1 MEKGLFVTV
10 PISACYNRLRMK
22 IGLIGL
28 GFMGSTH
35 LKALQKIPG
44 VEVVAV
50 SSDDPRA
57 LSGDLSHIQ
66 GNIGGP
72 GEKLDFSSLRQYSDA
87 FAAARD
93 PEAEAVDVCLP
104 TNLHAGVVIEALRA
118 GKHVLVEKPMA
129 LTAAETGQML
139 EAAEK
144 AGRLLMV
151 AQVLR
156 FWPAYVALAGLVKT
170 GKLGPVRSALFRR
183 RCAAPAWSAWL
194 SDASL
199 SGGGVFDLLI
209 HDIDICLHLFGPPE
223 AVSASGY
230 EDLKRGIDFVLAQLH
245 YPGIGTVAVTGGWH
259 HLKSY
264 PFSMEYTV
272 SGDQGTVEFSS
283 AGRPPALY
291 RADGSVEE
299 LPQSEKD
306 GYQAE
311 IEYFIEC
318 CRGGRKP
325 EVCPPEESAAAV
337 KLARLVLEAREKE
350 GERIACKL

>member
-1 MEKGLFVTV
+1 
-10 PISACYNRLRMK
+10 MK

-44 VEVVAV
+44 VELVAV

-72 GEKLDFSSLRQYSDA
+72 GEKVDFSGLRKYSDA
-87 FAAARD
+87 FGAARD
-93 PEAEAVDVCLP
+93 PEAEAVDICLP
-104 TNLHAGVVIEALRA
+104 TNLHARVAIEALRT

-129 LTAAETGQML
+129 LTGAEADQML
-139 EAAEK
+139 EEADK
-144 AGRLLMV
+144 AGRILMV

-156 FWPAYVALAGLVKT
+156 FWPAYVALADLVRS
-170 GKLGPVRSALFRR
+170 GAIGQVRSALFRR
-183 RCAAPAWSAWL
+183 RCAAPGWSLWL
-194 SDASL
+194 GDAAQ

-209 HDIDICLHLFGPPE
+209 HDIDMCLHLFGLPE
-223 AVSASGY
+223 SVSASGF
-230 EDLKRGIDFVLAQLH
+230 ENLKGGLDFLLAELY
-245 YPGIGTVAVTGGWH
+245 YPAIGTVAVTGGWH
-259 HLKSY
+259 HQKSY

-272 SGDQGTVEFSS
+272 SADGGTVEFSS

-291 RADGSVEE
+291 RADGTSEE
-299 LPQSEKD
+299 LPQPDKD

-311 IEYFIEC
+311 IEYFLEC
-318 CRGGRKP
+318 CRAGRKP
-325 EVCPPEESAAAV
+325 ELCPPDESAAAV
-337 KLARLVLEAREKE
+337 KVARRLLEARERK
-350 GERIACKL
+350 GEKIPCRL

>member
-1 MEKGLFVTV
+1 
-10 PISACYNRLRMK
+10 MK
-22 IGLIGL
+22 IALIGL

-35 LKALQKIPG
+35 LKALRGIPG

-72 GEKLDFSSLRQYSDA
+72 GEKLDFSNVRKYEDA
-87 FAAARD
+87 FAAVRD
-93 PEAEAVDVCLP
+93 AGAEAVDICLP
-104 TNLHAGVVIEALRA
+104 TNLHARVAIEALRA

-129 LTAAETGQML
+129 LTGAEADQMI
-139 EAAEK
+139 EE
-144 AGRLLMV
+144 AGRAGRMLMV

-156 FWPAYVALAGLVKT
+156 FFPAYVALREAIRS
-170 GKLGPVRSALFRR
+170 GKLGAVRSALLRR
-183 RCAAPAWSAWL
+183 RCAAPAWSVWL
-194 SDASL
+194 GNASL

-209 HDIDICLHLFGPPE
+209 HDIDMCLHLFGLPE
-223 AVSASGY
+223 AVTASGY
-230 EDLKRGIDFVLAQLH
+230 EDMGRGIDFVLAELH

-259 HLKSY
+259 HPKSY

-272 SGDQGTVEFSS
+272 SGDEGTAEYSS

-291 RADGSVEE
+291 RADGEAKDLE
-299 LPQSEKD
+299 QPDKD

-311 IEYFIEC
+311 IEYFIDC
-318 CRGGRKP
+318 CRTGRKP
-325 EVCPPEESAAAV
+325 EMCPPWESAAAV
-337 KLARLVLEAREKE
+337 KLARLILMARDRKGEK
-350 GERIACKL
+350 IACKL